1 MWSKTEIPPL
11 YVRQCSLRAVLN
23 FCAGVPTDNGIL
35 LLPLHLVAET
45 KTKIEY
51 SEPEIR
57 KVHFTFTKHAT
68 HGFEKLDHL

>member
-1 MWSKTEIPPL
+1 MLVTCCVKL
-11 YVRQCSLRAVLN
+11 LRRGA
-23 FCAGVPTDNGIL
+23 DRHKGIL
-35 LLPLHLVAET
+35 LSPLLLVAET